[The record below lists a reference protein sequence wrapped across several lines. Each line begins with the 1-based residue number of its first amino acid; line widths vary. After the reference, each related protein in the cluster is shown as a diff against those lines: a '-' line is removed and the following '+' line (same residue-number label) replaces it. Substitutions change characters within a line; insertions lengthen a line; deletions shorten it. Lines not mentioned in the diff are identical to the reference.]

1 MLQWQGKSHSAKHL
15 SKLHVEMTCAPIS
28 FLTCRLHCFKM
39 KCPQAFQSLDFRFV
53 NFGNNVT
60 TGIEASA
67 CFPLSPMNR
76 RRSFTLIP
84 AYNEEVMCLHVSV
97 LISQHSLQLKPLKAS
112 VSESATIPLQIT
124 DFIHAVNWTAQI
136 RFHNLT

>member
-1 MLQWQGKSHSAKHL
+1 
-15 SKLHVEMTCAPIS
+15 
-28 FLTCRLHCFKM
+28 M
-39 KCPQAFQSLDFRFV
+39 KCPQAFQSLDFRFA

-76 RRSFTLIP
+76 RGSFMLIP

-112 VSESATIPLQIT
+112 VSESATIPVQIT
-124 DFIHAVNWTAQI
+124 DFIYAGN
-136 RFHNLT
+136 